1 MKIIVLS
8 LCFSWSLAYQNGTT
22 RNGTLTSEKIDDK
35 TEVIE
40 GSGDISEET
49 DHTDSKNVAIGPVGK
64 VMINMGPPEVDWV
77 NDLQTGFSNIFANEK
92 HVGSSILLCTFL
104 LAFLMT

>member
-8 LCFSWSLAYQNGTT
+8 LCFSWSLGYQNGTT

-40 GSGDISEET
+40 GSGDTSEDT
-49 DHTDSKNVAIGPVGK
+49 DHTDTKNVAVVPEGK
-64 VMINMGPPEVDWV
+64 VMVNMAPPEVDWV
-77 NDLQTGFSNIFANEK
+77 NDLHTGFSNIFANEK
-92 HVGSSILLCTFL
+92 HVGISIFLCTLL
-104 LAFLMT
+104 LAFLI